1 MKRAQFPLDNPIR
14 FIQNRTP
21 DSHKGDYGRA
31 FCVVGSY
38 SMAGAAIIASR
49 ACLRSGIGICDV
61 CLPDS
66 IYPIVASAV
75 PEAVYTIRNDDN
87 QLIFERMEKATA
99 ILIGCGLGLSAES
112 EDLLNTILLNAKCP
126 LVIDADGIN
135 LLKKHIDLLER
146 YQNEVIITPHL
157 AEMSRLVDIPID
169 DIKRN
174 KTQIASDFAKK
185 HGVTVVLKD
194 HHTVVATPD
203 CSIYQNTTG
212 NAGMSTGGSG
222 DMLAG
227 MITAF
232 VAQGYNAN
240 DSAKAAVFLHGAA
253 GDLAAE
259 KFGMISMLPTDMI
272 ELLPETYSIYLD

>member
-1 MKRAQFPLDNPIR
+1 
-14 FIQNRTP
+14 
-21 DSHKGDYGRA
+21 
-31 FCVVGSY
+31 
-38 SMAGAAIIASR
+38 
-49 ACLRSGIGICDV
+49 
-61 CLPDS
+61 
-66 IYPIVASAV
+66 
-75 PEAVYTIRNDDN
+75 
-87 QLIFERMEKATA
+87 
-99 ILIGCGLGLSAES
+99 
-112 EDLLNTILLNAKCP
+112 
-126 LVIDADGIN
+126 
-135 LLKKHIDLLER
+135 
-146 YQNEVIITPHL
+146 
-157 AEMSRLVDIPID
+157 MSRLVDIPID